1 MAGDTYDAA
10 GFAPV
15 SPEAA
20 AKADPYDAAGFSRP
34 GQVKPMDAVK
44 AVGEGAAGGFLETV
58 GVVPGAVGGAA
69 IGTAVA
75 PFFGPFAPAAP
86 VVGGIGGGVYGWWAG
101 NKAKEGFGLRS
112 PEEMSPELRPYAFG
126 GESFG
131 GSMGALGVP
140 YGAVAT
146 GF

>member
-69 IGTAVA
+69 IGGLTGGNAGVGAVI
-75 PFFGPFAPAAP
+75 GGAAGA
-86 VVGGIGGGVYGWWAG
+86 VVGNIYGR
-101 NKAKEGFGLRS
+101 NQQQKQ
-112 PEEMSPELRPYAFG
+112 
-126 GESFG
+126 
-131 GSMGALGVP
+131 
-140 YGAVAT
+140 
-146 GF
+146 